1 MRHFIQT
8 HGPQTL
14 ETLVC
19 IMVFFTVRHGIRY
32 AVRATILR
40 STFKALEK
48 KEVVRIV
55 DLLLLMLTTVVIVA
69 IWGVKQSELLVFA
82 TSVITV
88 LGVAFFAEMSVL
100 SNITAFL
107 VIFFQHPVKI
117 GDRIKVHDG
126 NHDLEGE
133 LVDITYFFTHIRTD
147 EGGIVT
153 LPNAVFLKSAFM
165 ITSPKRDQRSAVIN
179 GPGTGPSNPA

>member
-1 MRHFIQT
+1 MRHFIHT
-8 HGPQTL
+8 HGPQVL

-19 IMVFFTVRHGIRY
+19 VTIFLAVRYGIRY

-48 KEVVRIV
+48 KEVIRIV
-55 DLLLLMLTTVVIVA
+55 DLLLLLVTAVVLVA
-69 IWGVKQSELLVFA
+69 IWGVKQSEILVFA

-88 LGVAFFAEMSVL
+88 LGVAFFAEMSIL

-117 GDRIKVHDG
+117 GDHIKVRDAE
-126 NHDLEGE
+126 HDLEGE
-133 LVDITYFFTHIRTD
+133 LVDITYFFTHIRTSA
-147 EGGIVT
+147 GSTVT
-153 LPNAVFLKSAFM
+153 LPNAVFLKNAFT
-165 ITSPKRDQRSAVIN
+165 ITASDRH
-179 GPGTGPSNPA
+179 